1 MTNEGKAAVII
12 TLWSI
17 AFHAGVFVAAGV
29 SKPVGLMLMGCATA
43 ILVAMLRADGRVEA
57 ERRRRLRY
65 QQDCEKRAEEVLRH
79 GKG

>member
-1 MTNEGKAAVII
+1 MTDEGKAAVIM

-43 ILVAMLRADGRVEA
+43 SLVAMLRADGRVEA

-65 QQDCEKRAEEVLRH
+65 QQDCERRAEEVL
-79 GKG
+79 KNDKS

>member
-1 MTNEGKAAVII
+1 MTNEGKAGICIA
-12 TLWSI
+12 LWSI

-57 ERRRRLRY
+57 ERRRRKKY
-65 QQDCEKRAEEVLRH
+65 QEDTERRIEEAMND
-79 GKG
+79 KI

>member
-1 MTNEGKAAVII
+1 MTNEGKAGICIA
-12 TLWSI
+12 LWSI

-57 ERRRRLRY
+57 ERHRRMRY
-65 QQDCEKRAEEVLRH
+65 QEDTERRIEEAINDKV
-79 GKG
+79 

>member
-1 MTNEGKAAVII
+1 MTNEGKAGICIA
-12 TLWSI
+12 LWSI

-57 ERRRRLRY
+57 EKRRRKKY
-65 QQDCEKRAEEVLRH
+65 EADCAKRAREALKH
-79 GKG
+79 DKT

>member
-1 MTNEGKAAVII
+1 MTNEGKAGICIA
-12 TLWSI
+12 LWSI

-43 ILVAMLRADGRVEA
+43 ILVTLLRAEGRVEA

-65 QQDCEKRAEEVLRH
+65 QQDCERRVEEATRND
-79 GKG
+79 KD

>member
-1 MTNEGKAAVII
+1 MTDESRAGICIA
-12 TLWSI
+12 LWSI

-57 ERRRRLRY
+57 ERRRRLKY

>member
-1 MTNEGKAAVII
+1 MTDEGKAGICIA
-12 TLWSI
+12 LWSI

-43 ILVAMLRADGRVEA
+43 ILVATLRADGRVEA

-65 QQDCEKRAEEVLRH
+65 QQDCERRTEEAM
-79 GKG
+79 KNDED

>member
-1 MTNEGKAAVII
+1 MTNEGKAGICIA
-12 TLWSI
+12 LWSI

-57 ERRRRLRY
+57 EKRRRKKY
-65 QQDCEKRAEEVLRH
+65 EADCAKRAREALKH
-79 GKG
+79 DKI

>member
-1 MTNEGKAAVII
+1 MTDESRAGICIA
-12 TLWSI
+12 LWSI

-57 ERRRRLRY
+57 ERRRRMRY
-65 QQDCEKRAEEVLRH
+65 QQDCERRIQEATRNDED
-79 GKG
+79 

>member
-1 MTNEGKAAVII
+1 MTDESRAGICIA
-12 TLWSI
+12 LWSI

-57 ERRRRLRY
+57 ERRRRLKY
-65 QQDCEKRAEEVLRH
+65 QQDCERRAEEVLRND
-79 GKG
+79 KN

>member
-57 ERRRRLRY
+57 ERRRRLKY